1 MKHASSILALVVPQ
15 TWKKNNG
22 FRVGYNL
29 GKCPNGI
36 NLTTDNIAQTQ
47 QSSQDIS
54 VPLGGNRVLPQAHR
68 QALGAVGSQGAQGSA
83 QQEGQD

>member
-1 MKHASSILALVVPQ
+1 MKHASSILAVVVPQ
-15 TWKKNNG
+15 TWENNG

-36 NLTTDNIAQTQ
+36 NLTTDNIAQAQ

-54 VPLGGNRVLPQAHR
+54 ISLVLPQAHR
-68 QALGAVGSQGAQGSA
+68 QALGAVGGQGAKGSA